1 MNVLIVA
8 SWYPTPENPLNGI
21 FFQQRARALARCGC
35 TVSVASLDVR
45 TKLGGRKSGIT
56 VERVEDVIEYRYFKR
71 NITPFW
77 EEGIAKQQIS
87 MLRKIYE
94 RVCNDSGK
102 PDIIHLDSARCAYAA
117 VALAKKENIPL
128 TYTEHYSGILNSQSG
143 TFLDKTM
150 RLAVENAD
158 HTFLL
163 CSAMK
168 HRLKPQEE
176 KCSFLPN
183 SIDFSEFYI
192 KEPSKLFTFCA
203 LASLRKIKGLDILLQ
218 AFAKVQD
225 AYPECRLVIGGDG
238 LEKQSL
244 LTMSEELGL
253 NEHVTFCGRINSEQR
268 GDFFAGNSAF
278 VCSSLTETFSIVVV
292 EAFAS
297 GLPVVATK
305 CGGPEDLVKESNG
318 YLVEKGDVDSLAE
331 GMIKMIQN
339 RNLFDSE
346 KIRKDAYFLYDESCV
361 VEQQIRYFDKLCK
374 QEFLDEK

>member
-1 MNVLIVA
+1 MKVLIVA

-21 FFQQRARALARCGC
+21 FFQQRARALARFGC
-35 TVSVASLDVR
+35 TVSVAAPEVR
-45 TKLGGRKSGIT
+45 LKLEGRKSGIT
-56 VERVEDVIEYRYFKR
+56 VESVEGVTEYRYLKR

-94 RVCNDSGK
+94 QVCKDSGK
-102 PDIIHLDSARCAYAA
+102 PDVIHLESARCAYAA
-117 VALAKKENIPL
+117 VALTKKENIPL
-128 TYTEHYSGILNSQSG
+128 TYTEHYSGILNSQNG

-183 SIDFSEFYI
+183 SIDFSGFYI
-192 KEPSKLFTFCA
+192 KEPAKTFTFCA

-218 AFAKVQD
+218 SFAKVHD
-225 AYPECRLVIGGDG
+225 AYPECRLMIGGDG
-238 LEKQSL
+238 PEKQTL
-244 LTMSEELGL
+244 LAMCKELGL
-253 NEHVTFCGRINSEQR
+253 NECVTFCGKIDSERR
-268 GDFFAGNSAF
+268 GEFISGNSAF
-278 VCSSLTETFSIVVV
+278 VCSSLTETFSIVVI

-305 CGGPEDLVKESNG
+305 CGGPEDLVKEANG

-339 RNLFDSE
+339 RSLFNSQ
-346 KIRKDAYFLYDESCV
+346 KIREDAYSLYDESCV
-361 VEQQIRYFDKLCK
+361 VEQQIRYFDKLSK
-374 QEFLDEK
+374 QELLDEK